1 MKKII
6 IGIATSLL
14 LAGAA
19 FADSTNVGLKLSYAK
34 LSADGTETSNSAGA
48 GSTAIN
54 FVDNGSGGASTRS
67 SGDKSFPLASIFIE
81 REIDVPVSSG
91 VSVAIGLDLV
101 PLTADAKIDGG
112 TATDAT
118 VEISNQYTAY
128 IQPTKSLDNG
138 LSIFAKIGYSKAD
151 LDVKSI
157 TRQATTNGSGTAS
170 TDASASK
177 NLEGPTFG
185 LGVQKSISTPFADFV
200 RLEVSYTDYDD
211 VSYTNSNGKVLTA
224 DADLTAINLSIGK
237 KF

>member
-1 MKKII
+1 MKKNI

-19 FADSTNVGLKLSYAK
+19 FADSTNVGLKLSYAE
-34 LSADGTETSNSAGA
+34 LSADGKETTNLAADGTIS
-48 GSTAIN
+48 
-54 FVDNGSGGASTRS
+54 SG
-67 SGDKSFPLASIFIE
+67 SGDKKFPLASIFIE
-81 REIDVPVSSG
+81 REIDVPASSG

>member
-1 MKKII
+1 MKKTI

-19 FADSTNVGLKLSYAK
+19 FADSTNVGLKLSYAE
-34 LSADGTETSNSAGA
+34 LSADGKETTNWAADGTVS
-48 GSTAIN
+48 
-54 FVDNGSGGASTRS
+54 SG
-67 SGDKSFPLASIFIE
+67 SGDKKFPLASIFIE
-81 REIDVPVSSG
+81 REIDVPASSG

-118 VEISNQYTAY
+118 VEISNQFTAY

-157 TRQATTNGSGTAS
+157 TRQATTAAGTAS

>member
-19 FADSTNVGLKLSYAK
+19 FADSTNVGLKLSYAE
-34 LSADGTETSNSAGA
+34 LSADGKETTNLAADGTIS
-48 GSTAIN
+48 
-54 FVDNGSGGASTRS
+54 SG
-67 SGDKSFPLASIFIE
+67 SGDKKFPLASIFIE
-81 REIDVPVSSG
+81 REIDVPASSG

-157 TRQATTNGSGTAS
+157 TRQATTAGTAS

>member
-1 MKKII
+1 MKKTII
-6 IGIATSLL
+6 VIATSLL

-19 FADSTNVGLKLSYAK
+19 FADSTNVGLKLSYAE
-34 LSADGTETSNSAGA
+34 LSADGKETTNLAADGTVS
-48 GSTAIN
+48 
-54 FVDNGSGGASTRS
+54 SG
-67 SGDKSFPLASIFIE
+67 SGDKKFPLASIFIE
-81 REIDVPVSSG
+81 REIDVPASSG

-118 VEISNQYTAY
+118 VEISNQFTAY

-157 TRQATTNGSGTAS
+157 TRQATTAAGTAS